1 MRAGLRTVRWSGRL
15 ETVESR
21 PPIILDGAHN
31 PASAAVVAAYMADVR
46 RRQSGSRVIL
56 VLGMMRDKDHGGV
69 LDHLLPCVDEVIV
82 TQARLT
88 RAATVQEL
96 EALVRARGRA
106 AYVCPDP
113 ADAIALAR
121 RMAAPDD
128 LILITGSLM
137 LVGEAKAILLGCGLS
152 PLRG

>member
-1 MRAGLRTVRWSGRL
+1 M
-15 ETVESR
+15 
-21 PPIILDGAHN
+21 
-31 PASAAVVAAYMADVR
+31 
-46 RRQSGSRVIL
+46 L
-56 VLGMMRDKDHGGV
+56 VLGMMRDKDCGGV

-82 TQARLT
+82 TQARLP
-88 RAATVQEL
+88 RAAAAQEL
-96 EALVRARGRA
+96 EASVKAKGRA
-106 AYVCPDP
+106 AYVRPDP
-113 ADAIALAR
+113 ADAMALAR